1 MDQRFPSSYEGV
13 ADWELIEPAD
23 FDWET
28 TTDSIITEMD
38 EAKVD
43 VSVLFVADF
52 APRLGAA
59 PFDIEMENEFVG
71 KAQERYPGQLIAF
84 YGIDPRR
91 ESAPEL
97 FEKAVTSWN
106 VRGIKLHPTIGYSTS
121 DPICYT

>member
-1 MDQRFPSSYEGV
+1 MIVDILRHMWSMDQRFPSSYEGV

-59 PFDIEMENEFVG
+59 PFDIEIENEFVG
-71 KAQERYPGQLIAF
+71 KGQ
-84 YGIDPRR
+84 DPSGAVASRVLVPKLLQR
-91 ESAPEL
+91 LLESGL
-97 FEKAVTSWN
+97 RSD
-106 VRGIKLHPTIGYSTS
+106 TIPSME
-121 DPICYT
+121 P